1 MFTGIIE
8 KMGVIKSV
16 EEVGGGAR
24 LSIGFD
30 PWDTPLVAGE
40 SIAVDGTCLTVTSF
54 DADHFNCDLLEETWT
69 RTSLSNLKQADQV
82 NLERALRVG
91 DRMGGHYVSG
101 HVDDVGGIRSI
112 TQAGED
118 TLLWINASPSFMRG
132 VVPKG
137 SVAVHGVSLTVA
149 DLDEI
154 GFLVCLIP
162 HTWAHTTLSRYS
174 VGEELNL
181 EADLIG
187 KHVVRYLEASGR

>member
-1 MFTGIIE
+1 MY
-8 KMGVIKSV
+8 
-16 EEVGGGAR
+16 
-24 LSIGFD
+24 
-30 PWDTPLVAGE
+30 
-40 SIAVDGTCLTVTSF
+40 
-54 DADHFNCDLLEETWT
+54 
-69 RTSLSNLKQADQV
+69 
-82 NLERALRVG
+82 RALHGLG
-91 DRMGGHYVSG
+91 DEPEGGYELCRDLRTRSL
-101 HVDDVGGIRSI
+101 DRSI